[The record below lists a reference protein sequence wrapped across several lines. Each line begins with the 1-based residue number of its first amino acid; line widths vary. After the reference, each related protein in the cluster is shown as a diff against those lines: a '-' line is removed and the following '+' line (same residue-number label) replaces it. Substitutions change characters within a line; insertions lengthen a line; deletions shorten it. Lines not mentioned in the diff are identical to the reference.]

1 MFNKKILVILFLI
14 FNLTLSLKSINF
26 CKLEQKV
33 CKGYYDTK
41 QKYQTKCGLNDC
53 PKKFSIKCSIN
64 ICSNNKTECK
74 VFKQLNSYVNYVL
87 EKEDK
92 INPKIEERNK
102 FIKHTEVCENKIY
115 KYDSND
121 FCFAG
126 MSCIKRFVSLSGLG
140 YNYANKKIDCKCPI
154 EYSFKCGRY
163 CTIDSNAC
171 DYYKS
176 NENKILFSK
185 INKCSNPF

>member
-1 MFNKKILVILFLI
+1 MFNKKNLLILFLT
-14 FNLTLSLKSINF
+14 FNLTLSLESTDF

-33 CKGYYDTK
+33 CKGHYDVK
-41 QKYQTKCGLNDC
+41 QNYQIKCGLNDC
-53 PKKFSIKCSIN
+53 PEKFSIKCSIN

-74 VFKQLNSYVNYVL
+74 VLKQLNSYVNYVL
-87 EKEDK
+87 GKQDK

-102 FIKHTEVCENKIY
+102 FIKHTQVCENKIY

-126 MSCIKRFVSLSGLG
+126 MNCIKRFVSLSGMG
-140 YNYANKKIDCKCPI
+140 YNYVNKKIDCKCPN
-154 EYSFKCGRY
+154 EYSFKCGKY

-171 DYYKS
+171 DHYKS
-176 NENKILFSK
+176 NENKILFTK
-185 INKCSNPF
+185 INKCSNHL